1 MGADIKRRKSHEAW
15 RYALYPQ
22 HKAGRR
28 PLLPR
33 LRPDFCYTAANPDGT
48 YLHASLCREGQE
60 LFAISESH
68 NPALLSLLRQADLK
82 NNRPIAN
89 LGLNLPTE
97 EEVRHAF
104 SLLAENGTVTLP
116 LQPLPWCPLAG
127 EVVDE
132 FGVYWY
138 IYLQP

>member
-1 MGADIKRRKSHEAW
+1 MKLGAT
-15 RYALYPQ
+15 LYI
-22 HKAGRR
+22 HNT
-28 PLLPR
+28 R
-33 LRPDFCYTAANPDGT
+33 LAADLYCRAFGLTLGYTAATPDGT
-48 YLHASLCREGQE
+48 YLHVSLCREGQE

-82 NNRPIAN
+82 SNRPIAN